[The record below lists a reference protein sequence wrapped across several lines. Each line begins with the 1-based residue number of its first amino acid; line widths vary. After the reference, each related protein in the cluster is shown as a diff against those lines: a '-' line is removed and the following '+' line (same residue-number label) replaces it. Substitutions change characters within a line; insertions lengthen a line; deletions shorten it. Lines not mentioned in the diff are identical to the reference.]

1 MNIILLS
8 GGSGKRLWPLS
19 NETRSKQF
27 LRLLKNE
34 SGEKESMVQRVY
46 RQIGEAGIRA
56 NIVIATGKT
65 QIDPIR
71 SQLGDAVD
79 VVTEPA
85 RRDTFPAIA
94 LACAHLAYN
103 RGLPL
108 DEPVVI
114 MPVDPYAE
122 EGYFKTLIAMED
134 ACRNDTADIVLM
146 GIEPTY
152 PSEKYGYIIPA
163 ERKES
168 AGGQAYYAVSRFTEK
183 PSLALAQE
191 LLQGGAYWN
200 GGVFAVKLGYIMDIV
215 NRSLEAASF
224 EDVYRQFEKF
234 ERISFD
240 YAVVEKADSIAMIPY
255 NGKWKDLGTWN
266 TLSEEMGV
274 DSLGSVIMGEN
285 CENATVVNEL
295 GIPIVALGLKDVIVA
310 ASPDGILVS
319 EKGASSYLKPYMN
332 RLTERPMFEE
342 RRWGEYRVIDYVR
355 YDNGIRSLTKH
366 MTLRAG
372 KAISYQ
378 THEERDEIWTV
389 VSGEGEVVLDGDT
402 QPVSAGSVVRIRRGV
417 RHGAR
422 AKTDLHFI
430 EVQIGSRLEEE
441 DIERYDWEWETN
453 P

>member
-27 LRLLKNE
+27 LRLLGND

-46 RQIGEAGIRA
+46 RQIHEAGIDA
-56 NIVIATGKT
+56 HIVIATGKA
-65 QIDPIR
+65 QIDPIH

-94 LACAHLAYN
+94 LACAHLVFERN
-103 RGLPL
+103 LPL

-122 EGYFKTLIAMED
+122 SGYFSTLITMERT
-134 ACRNDTADIVLM
+134 CRENTADIVLM

-152 PSEKYGYIIPA
+152 PSEKYGYIIPDGKDTGPNG
-163 ERKES
+163 EL
-168 AGGQAYYAVSRFTEK
+168 YYRVSKFTEK
-183 PSLALAQE
+183 PSLTIAQE
-191 LLQGGAYWN
+191 LLARGAYWN
-200 GGVFAVKLGYIMDIV
+200 GGVFAVKLGYVMNIV
-215 NRSLEAASF
+215 DQYIKAACF
-224 EDVYRQFEKF
+224 DDVYRQFERL

-255 NGKWKDLGTWN
+255 CGKWKDLGTWN

-274 DSLGSVIMGEN
+274 DSLGSVIMGEECN
-285 CENATVVNEL
+285 NTTVINEL

-319 EKGASSYLKPYMN
+319 DKGASSYLKPYMDQIS
-332 RLTERPMFEE
+332 ERPMFEE
-342 RRWGEYRVIDYVR
+342 RRWGEYRVIDYIQ
-355 YDNGIRSLTKH
+355 YGNGMRSLTKH

-372 KAISYQ
+372 KSISYQ
-378 THEERDEIWTV
+378 THVERDEIWTV
-389 VSGEGEVVLDGDT
+389 VSGEGEVVLNGMI
-402 QPVSAGSVVRIRRGV
+402 QPVSAGSVIHIPHGMLHCVR
-417 RHGAR
+417 AW
-422 AKTDLHFI
+422 TDLHFI
-430 EVQIGSRLEEE
+430 EVQIGTRLEEE
-441 DIERYDWEWETN
+441 DIERFDWEWDL
-453 P
+453 